1 LPESNNG
8 LVVKTERRSAPA
20 GIPPLARYLAI
31 RLGVT
36 ALLMLGVTLV
46 TFVLTNLVPADP
58 VQAALGEQA
67 AANPEIVKQF
77 RENAGLDKPLPV
89 QYFTYLGHLF
99 QGDLGTSTQTRTSVA
114 TELGKA
120 FPATIELAVGAILI
134 SAIIGI
140 GLGLWAAL
148 RQRTFVD
155 QIIRVV
161 SLIGISVP
169 SFWLA
174 LVVYFVFFSQLH
186 WFPGSGRLSPAA
198 IPPPKVTGMYTI
210 DALLAGQW
218 STFGD
223 AIAHLIL
230 PASVLALYTI
240 GLLTRFARS
249 AILEVLDLDYVRA
262 ARAKGLPGH
271 VVVTRYVL
279 RGALVPIITVL
290 GVAFGSLLSGTVL
303 VENIFAWPGLGS
315 TIVSS
320 IQGQDF
326 PLVQAIILFYG
337 AAVLLINLVV
347 DVILRLVV
355 GEEEKSGKFGE
366 AGGGPVVGLWM

>member
-1 LPESNNG
+1 LPESNSG
-8 LVVKTERRSAPA
+8 IVVKTDRRSAPA

-67 AANPEIVKQF
+67 AANPEIVAQF

-161 SLIGISVP
+161 SLIGLSVP
-169 SFWLA
+169 AFWMA
-174 LVVYFVFFSQLH
+174 LLVYFIFFFQLKL
-186 WFPGSGRLSPAA
+186 FPGSGRLDPTA
-198 IPPPKVTGMYTI
+198 IAPPHVTGLYTV
-210 DALLAGQW
+210 DSLLAGQW
-218 STFGD
+218 ATFGD
-223 AIAHLIL
+223 AVYHLVL

-240 GLLTRFARS
+240 GLLTRFSRS
-249 AILEVLDLDYVRA
+249 AILEVLDADYVRG
-262 ARAKGLPGH
+262 ARAKGLTGRT
-271 VVVTRYVL
+271 VVLKYVL

-290 GVAFGSLLSGTVL
+290 GIAFGSLLSGTVL
-303 VENIFAWPGLGS
+303 VEKVYSWHGLGEYAF
-315 TIVSS
+315 SS
-320 IQGQDF
+320 ATKLDL
-326 PLVQAIILFYG
+326 PAIMG
-337 AAVLLINLVV
+337 VG
-347 DVILRLVV
+347 LVV
-355 GEEEKSGKFGE
+355 GI
-366 AGGGPVVGLWM
+366 VYIGLNFIVDIAYGFIDPRVRAA

>member
-1 LPESNNG
+1 MLPAPEAAEAAPG
-8 LVVKTERRSAPA
+8 AGRRAPRA
-20 GIPPLARYLAI
+20 GAHPLARYLGI
-31 RLGVT
+31 RLLLAVVLMFGVT
-36 ALLMLGVTLV
+36 IV

-67 AANPEIVKQF
+67 AADPAIVAKF
-77 RENAGLDKPLPV
+77 RADAGLDQPLPV
-89 QYFTYLGHLF
+89 QYVTYLGNVL
-99 QGDLGTSTQTRTSVA
+99 QGDLGTSQQTRQPVA
-114 TELGKA
+114 TELARA
-120 FPATIELAVGAILI
+120 FPATIELALVAIVI
-134 SAIIGI
+134 AVIIGV

-148 RQRTFVD
+148 KRRTITD

-186 WFPGSGRLSPAA
+186 WFPGSGRLSAAA
-198 IPPPKVTGMYTI
+198 IPPTTITGLYTV
-210 DALLAGQW
+210 DSLLTGQW
-218 STFGD
+218 WTFVD
-223 AIAHLIL
+223 AVSHLIM

-262 ARAKGLPGH
+262 ARAKGLPRHRVIG
-271 VVVTRYVL
+271 YVL

-303 VENIFAWPGLGS
+303 VEKVYTWHGIGEYAFAAATKLDLP
-315 TIVSS
+315 
-320 IQGQDF
+320 
-326 PLVQAIILFYG
+326 AIMG
-337 AAVLLINLVV
+337 VG
-347 DVILRLVV
+347 LVV
-355 GEEEKSGKFGE
+355 G
-366 AGGGPVVGLWM
+366 VVYIGLNFLVDALYGVIDPRVRVA